1 MKILFVIH
9 GFPPHSS
16 YGAENYVYGLARHL
30 SAEHDVFVFHRVGD
44 ASRGEYATEEYDYE
58 GLHVFTINNTF
69 KQVKGFA
76 DTYRNDA
83 IARTFGEYL
92 DRVRPDVVHFHHVTC
107 LSTTCIEEA
116 HKRGI
121 PVFYTLHDFWL
132 FCPRGQFLTRDLAVC
147 NAPKNHRC
155 VFCNAYQLGLPSERV
170 QRIYGGLPDAIEP
183 GGGILRRIAARIRRA
198 RAHRAFAHE
207 ENETRLVEERAGHI
221 AEMCGYVRAFIAP
234 SRFMREK
241 AIESGLPEDRVIFSR
256 NGYNHGLFAGFRRE
270 RAGGVRFG
278 FIGSL
283 IPSKGAHIL
292 IRAFRRVRRVDAQLK
307 IFGASYDFEGYPGY
321 DEKLRKAAAGDGRID
336 FAGRFDNTKIAG
348 VFAQIDVLVVPSIW
362 YENAP
367 LTIEEAI
374 LTRTPLIVS
383 GIGGMKERIDEVGG
397 LTFHVGREK
406 ALAGKMSLLAAE
418 PEMLEHL
425 RPDPSHAKT
434 VVEQT
439 EEILRIYSA

>member
-1 MKILFVIH
+1 MKILFAIH

-16 YGAENYVYGLARHL
+16 YGAENYAYGLARHL

-44 ASRGEYATEEYDYE
+44 ASREEYATDEYDYE
-58 GLHVFTINNTF
+58 GLRVFTVNNTF

-83 IARTFGEYL
+83 IAQTFGECL

-116 HKRGI
+116 HRRDI

-147 NAPKNHRC
+147 DAPKSHRC
-155 VFCNAYQLGLPSERV
+155 VFCNAYQLGLPPGRV

-183 GGGILRRIAARIRRA
+183 GGGILSRVAARIRRA

-207 ENETRLVEERAGHI
+207 KNETRLVKERARHI
-221 AEMCGYVRAFIAP
+221 AEMCGYVRTFIAP
-234 SRFMREK
+234 SRFMRER
-241 AIESGLPEDRVIFSR
+241 AIESGLQKERVIFSR
-256 NGYNHGLFAGFRRE
+256 NGYRQQRFDDFERKDGAGL
-270 RAGGVRFG
+270 RFG
-278 FIGSL
+278 FVGSI
-283 IPSKGAHIL
+283 IPSKGVHIL
-292 IRAFRRVRRVDAQLK
+292 VKAFRGLERTDVQLK
-307 IFGASYDFEGYPGY
+307 IFGAAFAFEGYDNY
-321 DEKLRKAAAGDGRID
+321 EERVKEMAGDDERID

-383 GIGGMKERIDEVGG
+383 DIGGMKERIDEVGG
-397 LTFHVGREK
+397 LTFRVGCEK
-406 ALAGKMSLLAAE
+406 ALAAKMSLLAAE
-418 PEMLEHL
+418 PEMLERL

-434 VVEQT
+434 VVEQA